1 MASLESIFHDIGKP
15 ATKRFDPRLGWTFHN
30 HNFIG
35 ERMLPGIFRRM
46 KLPMNE
52 KMKYVQK
59 MVTLHMRPIVLADD
73 EVTDSAIRRL
83 LFDAGDDIDDLMKL
97 CEADITSKNP
107 EKVRRFLNN
116 FRLVREKLAEIEEKD
131 RVRNFQP
138 PVSGEEIME
147 IFGLPPSQP
156 VGIIKEAIKNAIL
169 DGLIPNEYEA
179 AKQFMLERAAKM
191 GLKPVNN

>member
-1 MASLESIFHDIGKP
+1 MASWSAIFHDIGKP

-59 MVTLHMRPIVLADD
+59 MVTLHMRPIALADD

-147 IFGLPPSQP
+147 TFSLPPSQP
-156 VGIIKEAIKNAIL
+156 VGVIKEAIKNAIL
-169 DGLIPNEYEA
+169 DGVIPNEHEA
-179 AKQFMLERAAKM
+179 AYRFMLERAEKM
-191 GLKPVNN
+191 GLKPVK